1 MGISVKLQSN
11 LSARRGNLAA
21 PRNSYGNCISGP
33 GFYGCNKVHPKAS
46 NFVVLVRARF
56 YLRRPEPS
64 AGHISRTQAKGLGER
79 RLQDGFCQGVRW
91 KAWEYTH
98 AHHCTSSEG
107 ICAEDQTLELIAAVG
122 GASLPMDE
130 RWRNAAQGCCEWL
143 KANRDVWTTWL
154 PVATDC
160 TEGFGIADVRGMPV
174 TSRAEAVNC
183 QICPAGTFSELYE
196 DGGFTY
202 RCQPCNPGYHQT
214 RAGQIS
220 CTPCDLGTHSA
231 EAGQAFCSP
240 CSRGSFMNLSTATSC
255 FPCGP
260 SEAWT
265 TSKALEAGEQERWIE
280 IEGEVE

>member
-1 MGISVKLQSN
+1 MPLAITYPEIDGAGSVHIIRTHRVLYYWWAPDTTFADLKPVQVLFPEHKPKDW
-11 LSARRGNLAA
+11 ARGDFRTAA
-21 PRNSYGNCISGP
+21 
-33 GFYGCNKVHPKAS
+33 
-46 NFVVLVRARF
+46 
-56 YLRRPEPS
+56 
-64 AGHISRTQAKGLGER
+64 AKGYIAKLAST
-79 RLQDGFCQGVRW
+79 RLRITAPQVTVFLQNMEVD
-91 KAWEYTH
+91 
-98 AHHCTSSEG
+98 
-107 ICAEDQTLELIAAVG
+107 EDQVLELIDAVG
-122 GASLPMDE
+122 DATVPQDE
-130 RWRNAAQGCCEWL
+130 KWKNAQQGCCEWV

-160 TEGFGIADVRGMPV
+160 TAGFGIADVRGVPA

-202 RCQPCNPGYHQT
+202 RCRPCNPGYHQT

-220 CTPCDLGTHSA
+220 CIPCDPGTHSA
-231 EAGQAFCSP
+231 EAGQAICSP

-265 TSKALEAGEQERWIE
+265 TSKAVEAGEQERWIE